1 MNKKFITAQDLLE
14 DSFRLAAQVFEDGFR
29 PQFIIGIW
37 RGGAPVG
44 RRPRAGGPPSAPRSR
59 AVSARQR
66 SGSR

>member
-44 RRPRAGGPPSAPRSR
+44 IAVQEYFDFKNTHKNDVFSGRATL
-59 AVSARQR
+59 
-66 SGSR
+66 